1 MPPTLEVLDTSRLLF
16 DPAQDGKEMSL
27 KYLDKLLE
35 NPHEFG
41 ARMVKF
47 SDRKYIFT
55 VNEHLVYQK
64 ETVFGWRWQFC

>member
-1 MPPTLEVLDTSRLLF
+1 
-16 DPAQDGKEMSL
+16 MSL

-64 ETVFGWRWQFC
+64 ETVFVGDGNFAD